1 MLILKPDYT
10 PWNYEI
16 SWTGRLA
23 ARAKQICSAHLL
35 SAKFTILKHSHHG
48 MDFLSLLGSRKLK
61 EILNKLN
68 TQKKEL
74 GQVITKA
81 KQICSGDLLPA
92 EI

>member
-1 MLILKPDYT
+1 
-10 PWNYEI
+10 
-16 SWTGRLA
+16 
-23 ARAKQICSAHLL
+23 
-35 SAKFTILKHSHHG
+35 
-48 MDFLSLLGSRKLK
+48 MDFQSLLGSRKLK